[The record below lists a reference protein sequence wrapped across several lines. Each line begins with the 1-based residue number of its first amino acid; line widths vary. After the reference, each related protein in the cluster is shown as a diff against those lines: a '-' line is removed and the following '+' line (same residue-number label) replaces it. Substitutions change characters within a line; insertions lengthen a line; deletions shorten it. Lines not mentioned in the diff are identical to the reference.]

1 MVYFWI
7 LKTELQFQGED
18 FSSSSKPFLI
28 KKHYNCTYGCNCLK
42 RNTGLYI
49 CTKEQIIIFLFTDFQ
64 LMENIKKCTEC
75 EVNKNKFTISK
86 LLDGIKAIKYVQ
98 GHTGYTVS

>member
-1 MVYFWI
+1 
-7 LKTELQFQGED
+7 
-18 FSSSSKPFLI
+18 
-28 KKHYNCTYGCNCLK
+28 
-42 RNTGLYI
+42 
-49 CTKEQIIIFLFTDFQ
+49 
-64 LMENIKKCTEC
+64 MENIKKCTEC